1 MTLNNTLIKGKT
13 RHSGRRRE
21 MWKKIKPASS
31 ASLLTVTVACLQNDL
46 GRPLYVPVL
55 PARRQL
61 TSKRNTHSS
70 LWSARTCSEAHVPQ
84 TLSGWPNH
92 LYLFLYLSKNRT
104 MPLSEECSPDTQKYR
119 ARMVTST
126 ILVKKIKNL
135 WRPLKT
141 ELYRVHWRVV
151 QGNASFMIQHNL
163 YKEASLMGEVCFC
176 KDSWISAVQNHW
188 KTTVEEILC
197 TK

>member
-21 MWKKIKPASS
+21 MWKKNQTCFLCISPQCYSGLPS
-31 ASLLTVTVACLQNDL
+31 EWSGEASLC
-46 GRPLYVPVL
+46 PVL

-61 TSKRNTHSS
+61 TGKRNTHSS

-92 LYLFLYLSKNRT
+92 LYLFLYLSKYRT

-141 ELYRVHWRVV
+141 ERYRVHWRVV